1 MVPTKLVLRWD
12 VMPTPARGI
21 QENTIAIACKR
32 SFGRR
37 LRRPVS
43 SRPIWEN
50 TATGWIR
57 GRHNT
62 AECAITCKF
71 RKKHAKHPRIDKCC
85 CWSPN
90 SPSTAINQSQATSF
104 RLPFWKSF
112 KHPFFGLVWFSPNI
126 SKYIVQVL
134 KKIWESFKNHHHQRS
149 RPPMKP
155 KNLFVVDESPALRS
169 GTAVTTLRLRD
180 RMNQKKLSLILRNI

>member
-1 MVPTKLVLRWD
+1 MWWRWQMVPTKLVLRWD

-57 GRHNT
+57 GQHNT
-62 AECAITCKF
+62 VECAISKVEVLENPFVSVKHITRCFHGHQAPGFVGPHPMEFWCSCRHHAPERTSCHARPSLRCRALHRAWIRSLFF
-71 RKKHAKHPRIDKCC
+71 RAVGAGPR
-85 CWSPN
+85 
-90 SPSTAINQSQATSF
+90 
-104 RLPFWKSF
+104 
-112 KHPFFGLVWFSPNI
+112 GL
-126 SKYIVQVL
+126 
-134 KKIWESFKNHHHQRS
+134 E
-149 RPPMKP
+149 
-155 KNLFVVDESPALRS
+155 
-169 GTAVTTLRLRD
+169 
-180 RMNQKKLSLILRNI
+180 